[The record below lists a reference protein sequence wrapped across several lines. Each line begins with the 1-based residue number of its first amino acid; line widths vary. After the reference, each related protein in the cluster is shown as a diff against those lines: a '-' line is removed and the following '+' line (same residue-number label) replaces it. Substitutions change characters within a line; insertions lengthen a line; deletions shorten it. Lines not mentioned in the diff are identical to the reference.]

1 MVQISLGNSDLVYL
15 ERVYVMTYVSVR
27 DLDDLINWNT
37 GCSSNPIFFKESKIL
52 FIFLV
57 KASIYLTS
65 HHIFVVQLLPPTDHW
80 KFYLI
85 PDTCTFIPT
94 NFLKFQFYL
103 LLIFKLLQTNF
114 SPSFLTFPNSIWVH
128 PHQIFQGMC
137 FRFFFHCKTFSK
149 KIEILMYVFENL
161 HVF

>member
-1 MVQISLGNSDLVYL
+1 MYQLETWMTWSIEIQGVRPIRFFLRNPKYYSFFSLRHPFIWLV
-15 ERVYVMTYVSVR
+15 T
-27 DLDDLINWNT
+27 
-37 GCSSNPIFFKESKIL
+37 
-52 FIFLV
+52 IFLLYNCCLQP
-57 KASIYLTS
+57 ITENFTLY
-65 HHIFVVQLLPPTDHW
+65 
-80 KFYLI
+80 